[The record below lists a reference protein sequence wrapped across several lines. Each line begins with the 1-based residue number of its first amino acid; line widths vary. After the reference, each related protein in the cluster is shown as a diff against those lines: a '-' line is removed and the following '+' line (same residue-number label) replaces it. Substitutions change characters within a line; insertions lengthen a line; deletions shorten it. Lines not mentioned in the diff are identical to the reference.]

1 MKTSFHDYLIFVNN
15 LNKQKAKQAMEDK
28 LSVVLVLHIICW
40 QIIYVWRYMDMKSIF
55 VVTPPQSH
63 KHSTYVVGLMW
74 GRDQLCP
81 TP

>member
-40 QIIYVWRYMDMKSIF
+40 QIIYV
-55 VVTPPQSH
+55 
-63 KHSTYVVGLMW
+63 
-74 GRDQLCP
+74 
-81 TP
+81 